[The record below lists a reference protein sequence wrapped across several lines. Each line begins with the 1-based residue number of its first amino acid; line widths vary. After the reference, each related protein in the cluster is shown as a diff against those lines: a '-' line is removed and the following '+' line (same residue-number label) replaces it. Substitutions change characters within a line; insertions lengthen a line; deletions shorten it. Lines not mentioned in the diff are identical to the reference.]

1 MTYGRVRY
9 VTASGPFESAAVS
22 HSAELVRGD
31 FFRGP
36 ERPPHPPFGHLLP
49 KGRRDLA
56 APCGGASLPQP
67 FEQGRHVHLVGLV
80 VAGQRVHD
88 DVDAGAEGHLALA
101 LATGHHRVERLIAV
115 VERPSS
121 GEIVGGDQDRA
132 DAVDAPSLPALI
144 AVARGFRLDPQ
155 LPAVPT

>member
-101 LATGHHRVERLIAV
+101 LAAGHHRIERLVTIVA
-115 VERPSS
+115 RPGG
-121 GEIVGGDQDRA
+121 GEIVGRDQDRA
-132 DAVDAPSLPALI
+132 HAVDAARLPALI
-144 AVARGFRLDPQ
+144 AVAGSLGLHPE